1 MSFLKCHPSVFVIE
15 DEYEILVSLKEN
27 GICYIEINDNVY
39 YEENSGVLSSEK
51 NYFKIRVPQN
61 VLDKACSYKI
71 MYRRSINRKAYFS
84 EMGEIE
90 VEIYRF
96 KPLIKEEN
104 INIYH
109 IADVHYHFE
118 IGKKTASYFGKDL
131 DLLVVNGDIGE
142 VERVE
147 DYFNVAEF
155 IGDIAM
161 GEIPI
166 IFARGNHDT
175 RGKLA
180 ELYTNFFP
188 ANNKQTYYI
197 FSLGRLSGVVLD
209 CGEDKLDHHEEY
221 NSVNDFS
228 LFRMKETEF
237 LKSVNLNS
245 NSIKFAVSHICPMQT
260 SKTPFDVF
268 DICRD
273 VYEVWNDELKRI
285 GISFMLS
292 AHMHK
297 AYLLEK
303 NSPNA
308 LIKNHFPVIVGS
320 EWNEDEFYGCAL
332 TINKEEMIVKF
343 TNSKK
348 EIKEEFII
356 KF

>member
-1 MSFLKCHPSVFVIE
+1 MSFLKCNPSVFVIG
-15 DEYEILVSLKEN
+15 DEYEILVLLKEN
-27 GICYIEINDNVY
+27 GICYIEIADNFY

-51 NYFKIRVPQN
+51 NYVKIRVPQK

-71 MYRRSINRKAYFS
+71 IYRQSLDRKAYFS
-84 EMGEIE
+84 EMGDKE
-90 VEIYRF
+90 VEIYKF
-96 KPLIKEEN
+96 KSLTKEEN
-104 INIYH
+104 INVYH
-109 IADVHYHFE
+109 IADVHYRFE
-118 IGKKTASYFGKDL
+118 IAKKTASYFGNDL

-142 VERVE
+142 VEKVE
-147 DYFNVAEF
+147 DYFNVAQF
-155 IGDIAM
+155 IGDICL

-175 RGKLA
+175 RGRLA
-180 ELYTNFFP
+180 ELFTNFFP
-188 ANNKQTYYI
+188 ANNKQTYYT
-197 FSLGRLSGVVLD
+197 FSVGNLSGVVLD

-221 NSVNDFS
+221 NSVNDFT
-228 LFRMKETEF
+228 LYRKKETEF
-237 LKSVNLNS
+237 LKKINLDS
-245 NSIKFAVSHICPMQT
+245 NNIKFAVCHICPMQT
-260 SKTPFDVF
+260 TFIPFNVF

-273 VYEVWNDELKRI
+273 LYSVWNEELKRI

-332 TINKEEMIVKF
+332 TINKEEMVVKF

-348 EIKEEFII
+348 EVKEEFVV
-356 KF
+356 KL